1 MTNRDSVTINS
12 NDSILSSVAPR
23 LRQMGLNP
31 FTLSFSGDLE
41 EAFFNDYFN
50 KSLGHV
56 RFSVF
61 LAVLFFAL
69 FGILDAVL
77 LPDMKIK
84 LWFIRYGFI
93 CPGLIILLFF
103 SFSPPFKKYMQA
115 SISML
120 MIWTGFGITQMI
132 VVAPPPVNFSYYA
145 GLILVF
151 MYGYT
156 FVRIRFVW
164 ATFAGWIIV
173 AIYEIAAIWLS
184 NTPIPILINNNF
196 FFIGSNIIGMFACYF
211 IEYYARRDF
220 FMARLLAIEQD
231 KVKAANRELEKRVK
245 ERTSQLVKINKD
257 LIQEISERKRMENE
271 LIQAHKMEA
280 IGTLA
285 GGIAH
290 DFNNILS
297 AIISYAE
304 IGLYKQDMDESKRKY
319 SFEQILQAGGR
330 ARDLVKQIL
339 TFSRQR
345 EQERVS
351 VKTSVIIKEALKML
365 SATLPKNISIRQNIT
380 ADSDM
385 VLADPI
391 QIHQILIN
399 LCTNAAHAMQEK
411 GGVLEVS
418 LHEVYIDPE
427 TETKVSDLPTGEYLE
442 LSVSDTGT
450 GIEASVMERIF
461 DPFFT
466 TKQPGKGTGMGLSVV
481 HGIARSH
488 GGTVTV
494 DGAVGKGTT
503 FHVYLPKLEGE
514 LISKTEKQ
522 KPIPSGHERIL
533 FVDDEEALVDVGK
546 EMMEEFG
553 YKVVTCTNA
562 IEALQ
567 VFRAEPE
574 KFDLVITDKS
584 MPHMSGFEFAE
595 ELFRIRSDTSVILL
609 TGFSDKADM
618 EKAKAQGFKD
628 LVMKPLVMREMA
640 ETIRR
645 VLDQKNQEL

>member
-1 MTNRDSVTINS
+1 
-12 NDSILSSVAPR
+12 
-23 LRQMGLNP
+23 
-31 FTLSFSGDLE
+31 
-41 EAFFNDYFN
+41 
-50 KSLGHV
+50 
-56 RFSVF
+56 
-61 LAVLFFAL
+61 
-69 FGILDAVL
+69 
-77 LPDMKIK
+77 
-84 LWFIRYGFI
+84 
-93 CPGLIILLFF
+93 
-103 SFSPPFKKYMQA
+103 MQA
-115 SISML
+115 SIAGAL
-120 MIWTGFGITQMI
+120 VLGGFGIVAMI
-132 VVAPPPVNFSYYA
+132 TSFPLGPISYYYA
-145 GLILVF
+145 GLILIF
-151 MYGYT
+151 MFGYT
-156 FVRIRFVW
+156 FLKARFIW
-164 ATFAGWIIV
+164 ATFAGWVIV
-173 AIYEIAAIWLS
+173 IFYEIGAIWYVK
-184 NTPIPILINNNF
+184 TPVSILVNNNF
-196 FFIGSNIIGMFACYF
+196 FFIGANVIGMLACYS

-220 FMARLLAIEQD
+220 FLARLLESEKE

-257 LIQEISERKRMENE
+257 LLQEMSERKRMEQE

-304 IGLYKQDMDESKRKY
+304 IGLYKQNIDDAKRKY
-319 SFEQILQAGGR
+319 SFEQILQAGSR

-418 LHEVYIDPE
+418 LHEVYIDPQ
-427 TETKVSDLPTGEYLE
+427 TETKVSDLPAGEYLE
-442 LSVSDTGT
+442 ISVSDTGT
-450 GIEASVMERIF
+450 GIEASVIERIF
-461 DPFFT
+461 DPYFT

-488 GGTVTV
+488 GGTITV

-514 LISKTEKQ
+514 LTSTTEKEI
-522 KPIPSGHERIL
+522 PIPSGHESIL

-553 YKVVTCTNA
+553 YKVVTCTDA
-562 IEALQ
+562 TEALK

-584 MPHMSGFEFAE
+584 MPHMSGFELAE

-609 TGFSDKADM
+609 TGFSDTADM
-618 EKAKAQGFKD
+618 EKAKAEGFKD

-645 VLDQKNQEL
+645 VLDQKSQEL